1 MSRREAREVA
11 YRVLFSHQFVT
22 PEFSDEVVA
31 NALDEGQKLSKS
43 DLSFVKELI
52 SGVAAHK
59 EELLNLISKNTSG
72 YTLGRIVTADLV
84 ALILATYELK
94 YSKLP
99 LGVVSNEAVELV
111 KKYSTEKSFGFVN
124 SVLSKVHKEISNE

>member
-11 YRVLFSHQFVT
+11 YRVLFSHQFVA
-22 PEFSDEVVA
+22 PEFSDEVIA
-31 NALDEGQKLSKS
+31 NALDEGQKLSKQ
-43 DLSFVKELI
+43 DLSFVKDLI
-52 SGVAAHK
+52 TGVAEHK

-72 YTLGRIVTADLV
+72 YTLNRVVTADLV
-84 ALILATYELK
+84 ALLLATYELK

-111 KKYSTEKSFGFVN
+111 KKYSTEKSFSFVN